1 MLDYEWILVVF
12 GLTMIVTMSKVME
25 PVRALGAKL
34 HPLLGGLLK
43 CPMCFGF
50 WAGAAINLMDYSHYG
65 DYTSWGLV
73 FDGFLG
79 SATSHIL
86 YTLTR
91 FLDKEF

>member
-1 MLDYEWILVVF
+1 MDISSFWVDNDSYHVKSNGASKGIRSKTSSATRGPFKMPYVF
-12 GLTMIVTMSKVME
+12 WFL
-25 PVRALGAKL
+25 
-34 HPLLGGLLK
+34 
-43 CPMCFGF
+43 
-50 WAGAAINLMDYSHYG
+50 AGAAINLMDYSHYG